1 MISSRSFVAISITV
15 VPFVF
20 FACAKGSTRPGGDG
34 GAGGEGGD
42 GWGGPAQSSSS
53 SGGMGGSGGMG
64 SVSSSGAGA
73 GSSSSSSGSSGSSS
87 SSGSGGSGGGGN
99 GPLPIVLLRI
109 GDGVTTLSSAA
120 SPVSLEWR
128 LTDGSATPGA
138 PGTTAMPQSTSGS
151 NYTFTLSGTA
161 SSEGHLSLSAN
172 GKYVFLA
179 GYAAGVGT
187 ANVSTQSADVVPR
200 VVGRVDAFGNVNTS
214 TLVSGAFSG
223 SNVRGATSSD
233 GTSIWVSGNSTT
245 TGGIQFITLGA
256 VFPTQILSN
265 PLNTRCVHAAGGQL
279 YATSGAGTF
288 VNVFTVGSGLP
299 TSSGQTATSLP
310 GLPTASASPYGFA
323 LLDLSAAIA
332 GPDTL
337 YIADDRSPASG
348 GGIQKWTF
356 DGFSWSLAATWNDG
370 TAGVRGLAAKPSG
383 AGVQIVATTSE
394 NNENRVLAVFDDGSA
409 FPEIVIATIAPPNT
423 VFRGV
428 AFAPQ

>member
-1 MISSRSFVAISITV
+1 MISSRSFVAISFAV

-20 FACAKGSTRPGGDG
+20 FACAKGSSLPGGGG

-42 GWGGPAQSSSS
+42 EWSGPAQSSSS

-64 SVSSSGAGA
+64 ASSSSASSGA
-73 GSSSSSSGSSGSSS
+73 SSS
-87 SSGSGGSGGGGN
+87 SGGSGGGGS

-120 SPVSLEWR
+120 APVSLEWR

-138 PGTTAMPQSTSGS
+138 PGTTSMPQVISGS
-151 NYTFTLSGTA
+151 NYQLTLSGTA

-179 GYAAGVGT
+179 GYAADVGT
-187 ANVSTQSADVVPR
+187 LNVSTQIVSR
-200 VVGRVDAFGNVNTS
+200 VVGRVDASGNVNTS
-214 TLVSGAFSG
+214 TLLTGAFNG

-245 TGGIQFITLGA
+245 TGGIHYTTLGSSS
-256 VFPTQILSN
+256 PTQILSN
-265 PLNTRCVHAAGGQL
+265 PLNTRCVHASGGQL

-288 VNVFTVGSGLP
+288 VNVFTVGAGLP
-299 TSSGQTATSLP
+299 TSTGQTATSLP
-310 GLPTASASPYGFA
+310 GLPTLGASPYGFVV
-323 LLDLSAAIA
+323 LDLSAAIA

-337 YIADDRSPASG
+337 YVADDRSPANG

-356 DGFSWSLAATWNDG
+356 DGASWSLAATWNDG
-370 TAGVRGLAAKPSG
+370 TAGVRGLAATPWG
-383 AGVQIVATTSE
+383 GGVRIVATTAE
-394 NNENRVLAVFDDGSA
+394 NNENRVLTLFDDGSA
-409 FPEIVIATIAPPNT
+409 FPEIVIATIAPLNT

>member
-1 MISSRSFVAISITV
+1 MISNRSFVAISFAV
-15 VPFVF
+15 VPLVL
-20 FACAKGSTRPGGDG
+20 FACAKGNTRPGGEG

-42 GWGGPAQSSSS
+42 GWGGPAQSSSG
-53 SGGMGGSGGMG
+53 SGGMGGSGGMSG
-64 SVSSSGAGA
+64 ASSSGAGA
-73 GSSSSSSGSSGSSS
+73 SSSSSSASSGSGSSS
-87 SSGSGGSGGGGN
+87 SSGSGGGGS

-120 SPVSLEWR
+120 SPVTIEWR
-128 LTDGSATPGA
+128 LTDGSAMPGS
-138 PGTTAMPQSTSGS
+138 PGTTAMPQVISGS
-151 NYTFTLSGTA
+151 NYNLTLSGTA

-179 GYAAGVGT
+179 GYVADVG
-187 ANVSTQSADVVPR
+187 APNVSTQLVSR

-214 TLVSGAFSG
+214 TLLSGAFNA

-233 GTSIWVSGNSTT
+233 GTSIWVSGNSATS
-245 TGGIQFITLGA
+245 GGIHHITLGSNA
-256 VFPTQILSN
+256 PTQILAN
-265 PLNTRCVHAAGGQL
+265 PLNTRCVQVSGGQL

-299 TSSGQTATSLP
+299 TSVGQTATSLP
-310 GLPTASASPYGFA
+310 GLPTASASPYGFV
-323 LLDLSAAIA
+323 LLDLSAGIA

-337 YIADDRSPASG
+337 YIADDRSPANG

-370 TAGVRGLAAKPSG
+370 TAGVRGLAATPSG
-383 AGVQIVATTSE
+383 GGVRVVATTAE
-394 NNENRVLAVFDDGSA
+394 NNENRVLTLFDDGSA